1 MKFGATIWIS
11 YNFQIQKTIWGNTVY
26 SLTELGNMLKP
37 QFRKRGKIYTTHIK
51 ILLILWMSIFLLI
64 KKKLNQIPY
73 FGQYLYFSP
82 CSLKLPPPNLVTHTN
97 FAHRAMYLRVLELNI
112 FLKAYLLKYMGIILS
127 SIFID
132 INHFCNCV
140 SFKNDKIWI
149 FKFRVNFSIPT

>member
-1 MKFGATIWIS
+1 ME
-11 YNFQIQKTIWGNTVY
+11 TIWGNTVY

-64 KKKLNQIPY
+64 KKLNQNLY

-97 FAHRAMYLRVLELNI
+97 FAHRAMDFRVLELDI
-112 FLKAYLLKYMGIILS
+112 FLRLIFWNIWELFWAQISLILTIS
-127 SIFID
+127 VTVL
-132 INHFCNCV
+132 V
-140 SFKNDKIWI
+140 SNFGWISVYWHRKLFKI
-149 FKFRVNFSIPT
+149 